1 MLYRNDAVLYL
12 DATGRPAFA
21 STPDKPKA
29 TEALVAPESVVD
41 GQWHH
46 LVATVGDGATELWV
60 DGARVATKPSANQAE
75 FTGYWRLLGDSTDSL
90 PDAPSNASV
99 VGGVDEVAVYPFVLG
114 EQAIKRHHALGI
126 GATPE
131 EPNQNAIEDTF
142 SRSETG
148 SWGKADTGQA
158 WTVSGFTSRW
168 SVAAGVGRYAAEAAS
183 GTPAVLGDTRATAS
197 DVTVTVGADKVPTG
211 SGQFY
216 SVIGRHLDARNGYS
230 AKLKLSADGSVTG
243 YLVQQLDG
251 VSTNLA
257 AGPLPGVEAG
267 GNSRIRVRVQTDGS
281 DPTTVRLRAWPAG
294 TTEPTGWQL
303 TATDD
308 AAALQAPGSVA
319 LHPYLPGSATNA
331 PVLLLADDLVVSSAP
346 AADNQSPKAV
356 LDVGPSR
363 VATAFDGS
371 RSSDPDGQGGRLR
384 LGLRRRQHRHR
395 GDGEPHLRGAGTLS
409 GTADRDR

>member
-1 MLYRNDAVLYL
+1 M
-12 DATGRPAFA
+12 
-21 STPDKPKA
+21 
-29 TEALVAPESVVD
+29 
-41 GQWHH
+41 
-46 LVATVGDGATELWV
+46 
-60 DGARVATKPSANQAE
+60 
-75 FTGYWRLLGDSTDSL
+75 
-90 PDAPSNASV
+90 
-99 VGGVDEVAVYPFVLG
+99 VGGVDEVAVYPFVLDA
-114 EQAIKRHHALGI
+114 QAIKRHHALGI

-148 SWGKADTGQA
+148 SWGTADTGQA

-168 SVAAGVGRYAAEAAS
+168 SVSAGVGRYAAEAAS

-267 GNSRIRVRVQTDGS
+267 ANSRIRVRVQTDGS
-281 DPTTVRLRAWPAG
+281 DPTTMRLRAWPAG
-294 TTEPTGWQL
+294 TPEPTGWQL

-346 AADNQSPKAV
+346 AADNRSPKAV

-363 VATAFDGS
+363 VATSFDGS
-371 RSSDPDGQGGRLR
+371 RSSDPDGRVVGYAWDF
-384 LGLRRRQHRHR
+384 
-395 GDGEPHLRGAGTLS
+395 GDGSTGAGATVDH
-409 GTADRDR
+409 T